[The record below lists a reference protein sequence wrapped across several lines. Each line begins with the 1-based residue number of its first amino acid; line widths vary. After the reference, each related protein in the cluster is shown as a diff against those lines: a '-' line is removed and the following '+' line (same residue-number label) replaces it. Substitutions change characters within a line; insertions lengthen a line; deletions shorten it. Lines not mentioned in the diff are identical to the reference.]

1 MLSDF
6 CDELNKRRKLIAE
19 YIQALIDTREQ
30 GNINIFLDRMARHH
44 CQHLASDIDQY
55 IKTVM
60 DEVVYFCSLWS
71 IKKEG
76 NPLVRI

>member
-30 GNINIFLDRMARHH
+30 ENINIF
-44 CQHLASDIDQY
+44 
-55 IKTVM
+55 
-60 DEVVYFCSLWS
+60 
-71 IKKEG
+71 KK
-76 NPLVRI
+76 LRKWT

>member
-30 GNINIFLDRMARHH
+30 ENINIFLDRMARHH

-55 IKTVM
+55 TKTVM
-60 DEVVYFCSLWS
+60 DGVVDKAFLGRENDRYFVVC
-71 IKKEG
+71 G
-76 NPLVRI
+76 